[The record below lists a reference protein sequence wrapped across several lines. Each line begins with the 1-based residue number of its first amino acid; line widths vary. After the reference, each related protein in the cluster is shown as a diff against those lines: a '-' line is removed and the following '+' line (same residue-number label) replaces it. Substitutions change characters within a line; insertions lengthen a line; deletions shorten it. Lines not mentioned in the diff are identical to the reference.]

1 MTLVDLYAAE
11 TEFNEKKKEYISL
24 MNSIKFS
31 CLGKEKTNATC
42 IKAAELNADMQ
53 SALIRMSSLSKQYPS
68 STSSMT
74 TQQTQLLNIS
84 DQLDAEMKQLLTAD
98 QLHQDTTLLSER
110 NKEYVLAWGVAAICI
125 ISMVVYQYKKI

>member
-1 MTLVDLYAAE
+1 MSLVDLYDAE

-31 CLGKEKTNATC
+31 CLGKEKTTAIC

-53 SALIRMSSLSKQYPS
+53 SALIRMSSLSKQYPIPN
-68 STSSMT
+68 SSMT

-84 DQLDAEMKQLLTAD
+84 DQLDAEMKQLLTVD
-98 QLHQDTTLLSER
+98 QIQKDTALLSEM
-110 NKEYVLAWGVAAICI
+110 NKEYVLAWGFAAICI
-125 ISMVVYQYKKI
+125 VSIVVYQYKKI

>member
-1 MTLVDLYAAE
+1 MTLVDLYDAE

-74 TQQTQLLNIS
+74 TQQTQLLTIS

-110 NKEYVLAWGVAAICI
+110 NKEYVLAWGFAAICI
-125 ISMVVYQYKKI
+125 VSMVVYQYKKI

>member
-74 TQQTQLLNIS
+74 TQQTQLLTIS

-110 NKEYVLAWGVAAICI
+110 NKEYVFAWGFAAICI
-125 ISMVVYQYKKI
+125 VSMVVYQYKKI